1 MKASIFFVLSFSLLT
16 SFSPSAFSEQVTSN
30 KQFDSTNGL
39 FKFSKAKRLLA
50 DLYQDKHQI
59 TFYCGCEYKHQGK
72 KLIPELNSCGYQ
84 VRKQQKRAN
93 RIEWEHIVPAWQFGH
108 QLQCWQNGG
117 RKACKKERTFA
128 YMEGDMHNLV
138 PSIGEVNGDRSN
150 YRFSEWN
157 GTPHQY
163 GQCSMLVNFKGRK
176 VQPPEQSRGQIAR
189 AYLYMND
196 RYSFK
201 LSKQDQRL
209 YQAWNKLYPA
219 TAWECKKNTAVERLQ
234 GNANHF
240 ITGCYT
246 ERSQLIT
253 QSK

>member
-138 PSIGEVNGDRSN
+138 PSIGEIPVKV
-150 YRFSEWN
+150 FSR
-157 GTPHQY
+157 H
-163 GQCSMLVNFKGRK
+163 
-176 VQPPEQSRGQIAR
+176 
-189 AYLYMND
+189 YLAA
-196 RYSFK
+196 
-201 LSKQDQRL
+201 L
-209 YQAWNKLYPA
+209 
-219 TAWECKKNTAVERLQ
+219 
-234 GNANHF
+234 
-240 ITGCYT
+240 
-246 ERSQLIT
+246 
-253 QSK
+253 